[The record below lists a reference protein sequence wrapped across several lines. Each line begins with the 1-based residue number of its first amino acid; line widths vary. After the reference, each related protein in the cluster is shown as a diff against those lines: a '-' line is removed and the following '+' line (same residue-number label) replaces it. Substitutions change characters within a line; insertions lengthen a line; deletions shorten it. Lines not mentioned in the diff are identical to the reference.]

1 LRFKRSLLAAGPL
14 ALAAALGVL
23 APAAHASST
32 HPAASAA
39 PAASTAHA
47 SLVAHS
53 FPSTID
59 PTIPLPDDTGDA
71 EPDISGGQP
80 LCKASGFHGCIR
92 IVNNDGTPGTG
103 LFIVNDTPGP
113 AENLKFIADA
123 GSFTFRTHNYTAG
136 RLYFTGH
143 PNICV
148 KAVNANDT
156 ATGRCDLD
164 NVVVGRGYSNG
175 HRVWIFRS
183 FTQQLNDLRVVGSFD
198 SYGSFVHQVSW
209 FDTDYYKRWD
219 WGFLG
224 LVPLFGGA
232 WRRSARWLG
241 RLTRR
246 N

>member
-47 SLVAHS
+47 SLVAH
-53 FPSTID
+53 
-59 PTIPLPDDTGDA
+59 
-71 EPDISGGQP
+71 
-80 LCKASGFHGCIR
+80 
-92 IVNNDGTPGTG
+92 